1 MLWIEKVSDPHRAS
15 DPWLTFTVLPC
26 FHYSLLA
33 FRGDTQRSL
42 PFRSHC
48 TNTESLSELQGG
60 AINVLIFF
68 LLQFCY
74 VENGILNQK
83 PKKCSFSLN

>member
-1 MLWIEKVSDPHRAS
+1 MWIEKVSDPHRAT

-33 FRGDTQRSL
+33 FTGDTQRSL
-42 PFRSHC
+42 PFQSHC

-60 AINVLIFF
+60 AINVLTLFF
-68 LLQFCY
+68 FY
-74 VENGILNQK
+74 NFVMSKTEY
-83 PKKCSFSLN
+83 